1 MQVSDQGEDDHA
13 DLRRKAVEIDEDCI
27 VESVQASI
35 GPDWIGSYSLLSLS
49 LSLSLALSL
58 SLLSVL
64 SQVEQMRTNPDDFA
78 PFVEDDE
85 SFDRYLDRMESE
97 GTWGGNMELQALSM
111 ALKRN
116 IVLHQV

>member
-1 MQVSDQGEDDHA
+1 
-13 DLRRKAVEIDEDCI
+13 
-27 VESVQASI
+27 
-35 GPDWIGSYSLLSLS
+35 
-49 LSLSLALSL
+49 
-58 SLLSVL
+58 
-64 SQVEQMRTNPDDFA
+64 MRTNPDDFA